1 MGVDEALLASAIDG
15 VATLRFYGWEGSWLS
30 LGYSQRLDSRRIARC
45 AEAGV
50 GIVRRVTG
58 GGAVLHGADLTYC
71 VAAPESMLP
80 GGLRGSYSL
89 VADALMAGLRSL
101 GAAVSRT
108 GAPSGAAGSSGFDCF
123 AVSAEDEICVM
134 GRKLVGSAQRRAQ
147 GGVLQHG
154 SIRLGPDPPE
164 AVGAAGFAP
173 GVATSLA
180 ELGLR
185 VSRADLQSALI
196 AAFRSVLGASLE
208 ESVMSASERLSAER
222 RVEIHP
228 SALSERV
235 RAS

>member
-1 MGVDEALLASAIDG
+1 MGVDEALLASAVEG
-15 VATLRFYGWEGSWLS
+15 VATLRFYAWEGPWLS
-30 LGYSQRLDSRRIARC
+30 QGYAQRLDPRRISRC

-50 GIVRRVTG
+50 GVVRRATG

-71 VAAPESMLP
+71 VAAPEQMLP

-89 VADALMAGLRSL
+89 VADALIAGLRSL

-108 GAPSGAAGSSGFDCF
+108 AAPSGAAGSGSFDCF

-134 GRKLVGSAQRRAQ
+134 GRKLVGSAQRRAR

-154 SIRLGPDPPE
+154 SIRLDPDPPQAIR
-164 AVGAAGFAP
+164 AVGFAP

-180 ELGLR
+180 ELGVR
-185 VSRADLQSALI
+185 VSRADLQHALT

-208 ESVMSASERLSAER
+208 ESVLSASERLSAER
-222 RVEIHP
+222 RVENHP
-228 SALSERV
+228 GALSER
-235 RAS
+235 ASSS